1 VVTRH
6 FFNERTE
13 ARMGQDQE
21 VLYVGDLAK
30 LLGLTEA
37 AVRGHYYRR
46 SGAIPKGFKMGA
58 KLAWRR
64 ASVLAFLEERER
76 KAR

>member
-1 VVTRH
+1 
-6 FFNERTE
+6 
-13 ARMGQDQE
+13 MDQSA
-21 VLYVGDLAK
+21 VIYVPELAK

-64 ASVLAFLEERER
+64 ESVEAFIAQKERE
-76 KAR
+76 AR

>member
-1 VVTRH
+1 MDR
-6 FFNERTE
+6 
-13 ARMGQDQE
+13 E
-21 VLYVGDLAK
+21 VLYVAELAK

-46 SGAIPKGFKMGA
+46 SGATPKGFKLGA

-64 ASVLAFLEERER
+64 CTVLQFLEDRER
-76 KAR
+76 RAR

>member
-1 VVTRH
+1 
-6 FFNERTE
+6 
-13 ARMGQDQE
+13 MQDQE
-21 VLYVGDLAK
+21 VLYVPDIAK

-46 SGAIPKGFKMGA
+46 SGAIPKGFKLGA

-64 ASVLAFLEERER
+64 ATVIEFLAERER
-76 KAR
+76 RAR

>member
-1 VVTRH
+1 
-6 FFNERTE
+6 
-13 ARMGQDQE
+13 MQDQE
-21 VLYVGDLAK
+21 VLYVPDLAK

-46 SGAIPKGFKMGA
+46 SGAIPKGFKLGA

-64 ASVLAFLEERER
+64 ATVIEFLAERER
-76 KAR
+76 RAR

>member
-1 VVTRH
+1 
-6 FFNERTE
+6 
-13 ARMGQDQE
+13 MQDQE
-21 VLYVGDLAK
+21 VLYVPDLAK

-46 SGAIPKGFKMGA
+46 SGAIPKGFKLGA

-64 ASVLAFLEERER
+64 ATVIEFLPEREQR
-76 KAR
+76 AR